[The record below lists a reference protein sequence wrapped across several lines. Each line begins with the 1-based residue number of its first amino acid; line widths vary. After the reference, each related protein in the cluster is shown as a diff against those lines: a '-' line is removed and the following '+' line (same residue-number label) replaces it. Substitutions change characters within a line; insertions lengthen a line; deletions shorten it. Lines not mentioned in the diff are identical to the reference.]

1 MWSAWTLHAWGSTH
15 YSQHTASRNT
25 SVWRALWEAHYLPP
39 RWMKPYRHAEAH
51 GHWRGMQ
58 CKSSWK
64 LPFNDG
70 VAWQFWDCQPI
81 MELAPKSKPSI
92 NGLTQLVVETFG
104 LFSSS
109 ISRNKG
115 EAYFSKCVG
124 LAWAEAVYPRGHR
137 FLISFEEVLLPVSAT
152 PAGCCI
158 DLPKE
163 GVDYTRLSR
172 TRVWRAGA
180 TS

>member
-1 MWSAWTLHAWGSTH
+1 
-15 YSQHTASRNT
+15 
-25 SVWRALWEAHYLPP
+25 
-39 RWMKPYRHAEAH
+39 
-51 GHWRGMQ
+51 
-58 CKSSWK
+58 
-64 LPFNDG
+64 
-70 VAWQFWDCQPI
+70 
-81 MELAPKSKPSI
+81 MELAPKPKSKLSI
-92 NGLTQLVVETFG
+92 NGLTQLE
-104 LFSSS
+104 LKPLDFSPQVFQE
-109 ISRNKG
+109 IQARHIFQN
-115 EAYFSKCVG
+115 V
-124 LAWAEAVYPRGHR
+124 WVWHVYPRGHR